1 MTHKS
6 FFALMALL
14 AAGTFSSFAQFKA
27 LVVEEVD
34 NKGLVPGKTY
44 RIYAQMEAEGDIIDA
59 VFGDGEDDLEV
70 TSTAPFFQHVQG
82 GNSANELQ
90 RSLVQSEPGL
100 PFDSWVTIGYEDNY
114 MNALTAF
121 LMDFTEFEKGGR
133 LYTNNGAWFV
143 TPDMRQAAAGPDGKL
158 LLMQLT
164 TEGDISGRL
173 NLHGR
178 TRPLP
183 LRDADER
190 SMYPDSLI
198 PRLIDVR
205 NVELSIR

>member
-1 MTHKS
+1 MFKHIT
-6 FFALMALL
+6 FCTALL
-14 AAGTFSSFAQFKA
+14 SCAFIADAQFVE

-34 NKGLVPGKTY
+34 NMGQVPGKTY
-44 RIYAQMEAEGDIIDA
+44 RIYAQMEAEGDVVDA
-59 VFGDGEDDLEV
+59 IFGDGDDYLEV
-70 TSTAPFFQHVQG
+70 KSTAPFFQHERG
-82 GNSANELQ
+82 ANSANELQ
-90 RSLVQSEPGL
+90 RSEVQSVAGL
-100 PFDSWVTIGYEDNY
+100 KYDSWVAIGYEDNY

-121 LMDFTEFEKGGR
+121 LMDFSEFEQGGR

-164 TEGDISGRL
+164 TEGDITGRI

-183 LRDADER
+183 SKDDP
-190 SMYPDSLI
+190 MNMVPK
-198 PRLIDVR
+198 LIDIR
-205 NVELSIR
+205 NIAIDIKQ

>member
-1 MTHKS
+1 MNMLKKL
-6 FFALMALL
+6 ALCCSAILL
-14 AAGTFSSFAQFKA
+14 AGGAAAQFKG

-34 NKGLVPGKTY
+34 NKGVVPGKTY
-44 RIYAQMEAEGDIIDA
+44 RIYAQMEAEGDVVDA
-59 VFGDGEDDLEV
+59 IFGDGEDYLEV
-70 TSTAPFFQHVQG
+70 KSTAPFFQHERG

-90 RSLVQSEPGL
+90 RSDVASIEGL
-100 PFDSWVTIGYEDNY
+100 AYDSWVTIGYEDNY

-121 LMDFTEFEKGGR
+121 LMDFSEFEAGGQ

-158 LLMQLT
+158 LIMQLT
-164 TEGDISGRL
+164 TEGDITGRI

-183 LRDADER
+183 RENE
-190 SMYPDSLI
+190 PDSLS
-198 PRLIDVR
+198 PRLIDER
-205 NVELSIR
+205 NIPIEIRN

>member
-1 MTHKS
+1 MNMLKN
-6 FFALMALL
+6 FALCFGAFLL
-14 AAGTFSSFAQFKA
+14 AGGATAQFKG
-27 LVVEEVD
+27 LVVEEID

-44 RIYAQMEAEGDIIDA
+44 RVYAQMEAEGDVVDA
-59 VFGDGEDDLEV
+59 IFGDGEDYLEV
-70 TSTAPFFQHVQG
+70 KSTAPFFQHERG

-90 RSLVQSEPGL
+90 RADVQSIDGL
-100 PFDSWVTIGYEDNY
+100 AYDSWVTIGYEDNY

-121 LMDFTEFEKGGR
+121 LMDFSEFETGKK

-158 LLMQLT
+158 LIMQLT
-164 TEGDISGRL
+164 TEGDITGQI

-183 LRDADER
+183 RANE
-190 SMYPDSLI
+190 PDSLS
-198 PRLIDVR
+198 PRLIDER
-205 NVELSIR
+205 NIPIEIRN

>member
-1 MTHKS
+1 MVSRFLTL
-6 FFALMALL
+6 ALFLGAVL
-14 AAGTFSSFAQFKA
+14 ASQAQFKS

-34 NKGLVPGKTY
+34 NKGEVPGRTY
-44 RIYAQMEAEGDIIDA
+44 RVYAQMEGEGDVIDA
-59 VFGDGEDDLEV
+59 VFGDGDDYLEV
-70 TSTAPFFQHVQG
+70 SSTAPFYQHELG
-82 GNSANELQ
+82 ANSANDLQ
-90 RSLVQSEPGL
+90 RATVQSEPGL
-100 PFDSWVTIGYEDNY
+100 KYDSWVTIGFEDNY

-121 LMDFTEFEKGGR
+121 LMDFSDFEKGDT
-133 LYTNNGAWFV
+133 LFTDNGAWFV

-164 TEGDISGRL
+164 TEGEVSGQL

-183 LRDADER
+183 LRNLEDLAQF
-190 SMYPDSLI
+190 PDSLA

>member
-1 MTHKS
+1 MIDRLTLLVFILAS
-6 FFALMALL
+6 FGSAQ
-14 AAGTFSSFAQFKA
+14 GQFKS

-34 NKGLVPGKTY
+34 NKGSVPGRTY
-44 RIYAQMEAEGDIIDA
+44 RVYAQMEAEGDVIDA
-59 VFGDGEDDLEV
+59 VFGDGEDYLEV
-70 TSTAPFFQHVQG
+70 NSTAPFFQHERG

-90 RSLVQSEPGL
+90 RSDVQSVDGL
-100 PFDSWVTIGYEDNY
+100 KFDSWVTIGYEDNY

-121 LMDFTEFEKGGR
+121 LMDFSEFEQGGR

-158 LLMQLT
+158 LIMQLT
-164 TEGDISGRL
+164 TEGEVNGRI

-183 LRDADER
+183 LRNEADR
-190 SMYPDSLI
+190 TLHPDSLV
-198 PRLIDVR
+198 PRLIDQR

>member
-1 MTHKS
+1 MMVRLS
-6 FFALMALL
+6 LL
-14 AAGTFSSFAQFKA
+14 VLIVASVSSAQAQFKS
-27 LVVEEVD
+27 LIVEEVD
-34 NKGLVPGKTY
+34 NKGSVPGRTY
-44 RIYAQMEAEGDIIDA
+44 RVYAQMEAEGDVIDA
-59 VFGDGEDDLEV
+59 VFGDGQDYLEI
-70 TSTAPFFQHVQG
+70 TSTAPFYQHEMG

-90 RSLVQSEPGL
+90 RADVFTIDGL
-100 PFDSWVTIGYEDNY
+100 KYDSWVTIGYEDNY

-121 LMDFTEFEKGGR
+121 LMDFSEFETGSR
-133 LYTNNGAWFV
+133 LYTDNGAWFV

-164 TEGDISGRL
+164 TEGEVTGRL

-190 SMYPDSLI
+190 AQYPDSLI
-198 PRLIDVR
+198 SRLIDVR
-205 NVELSIR
+205 GIELSIR

>member
-1 MTHKS
+1 MIDRLTLLVFILAS
-6 FFALMALL
+6 F
-14 AAGTFSSFAQFKA
+14 GSVQGQFKS

-34 NKGLVPGKTY
+34 NKGTVPGRTY
-44 RIYAQMEAEGDIIDA
+44 RVYAQMEAEGDVIDA
-59 VFGDGEDDLEV
+59 VFGDGEDYLEV
-70 TSTAPFFQHVQG
+70 NSTAPFFQHERG

-90 RSLVQSEPGL
+90 RSDVQSVDGL
-100 PFDSWVTIGYEDNY
+100 KYDSWVTIGYEDNY

-121 LMDFTEFEKGGR
+121 LMDFSEFEQGGK
-133 LYTNNGAWFV
+133 LYTDNGAWFV

-164 TEGDISGRL
+164 TEGEVSGRI

-183 LRDADER
+183 LRNEEDR
-190 SMYPDSLI
+190 TMYPDSLV
-198 PRLIDVR
+198 PRLIDQR

>member
-1 MTHKS
+1 MIDRLTLLVFILAS
-6 FFALMALL
+6 FGSAQ
-14 AAGTFSSFAQFKA
+14 GQFKS

-34 NKGLVPGKTY
+34 NKGSVPGRTY
-44 RIYAQMEAEGDIIDA
+44 RVYAQMEAEGDVIDA
-59 VFGDGEDDLEV
+59 VFGDGEDYLEV
-70 TSTAPFFQHVQG
+70 NSTAPFFQHERG

-90 RSLVQSEPGL
+90 RSDVQSVDGL
-100 PFDSWVTIGYEDNY
+100 KYDSWVTIGFEDNY

-121 LMDFTEFEKGGR
+121 LMDFSEFEQGGR

-143 TPDMRQAAAGPDGKL
+143 TPDMRQAAAGPGGKL

-164 TEGDISGRL
+164 TEGEVSGRI

-183 LRDADER
+183 LRSEEDR
-190 SMYPDSLI
+190 KMYPDSLR
-198 PRLIDVR
+198 PRLIDHR

>member
-1 MTHKS
+1 MIDRLTLLVFILAS
-6 FFALMALL
+6 FGSAQ
-14 AAGTFSSFAQFKA
+14 GQFKS

-34 NKGLVPGKTY
+34 NKGAVPGRTY
-44 RIYAQMEAEGDIIDA
+44 RVYAQMEAEGDVIDA
-59 VFGDGEDDLEV
+59 VFGDGEDYLEV
-70 TSTAPFFQHVQG
+70 SSTAPFFQHERG

-90 RSLVQSEPGL
+90 RSDVQSVAGL
-100 PFDSWVTIGYEDNY
+100 KYDSWVTIGYEDNY

-121 LMDFTEFEKGGR
+121 LMDFSEFEQGGQ
-133 LYTNNGAWFV
+133 LYTDNGAWFV

-164 TEGDISGRL
+164 TEGEVSGRI

-183 LRDADER
+183 LRNEEDR
-190 SMYPDSLI
+190 TMYPDSLV
-198 PRLIDVR
+198 PRLIDQR